1 MDKRK
6 LKIAL
11 SLAVLIPCVL
21 YAAGIIA
28 QFIININAWKAA
40 GSDYRTSPGL
50 PSSQI
55 SEVVRAL
62 FHFPEGLIAIG
73 VVVLG
78 IAVLCVFGLRIGWG
92 QNGVTDSDRNL
103 TVSNSGSYG
112 TASFMSPKEASACFE
127 VTSAKRTSQD
137 ILGMLPDG
145 QVLTLPKDTR
155 LNANLAVCGSSG
167 TGKSRAIS
175 RNLVL
180 QAVKRGESVILTD
193 PKSELYESMGEYL
206 RENGYIV
213 KVFNLVEMDHS
224 DSWNCLGEVGS
235 SELMAQTFA
244 DIVLQNTS
252 GDSKDAFWYN
262 AELNLLKALVLYVAL
277 EMPPE
282 KRNIA
287 TVYDLLYTQT
297 EKGLSDMMASISHE
311 HANQYTGELLPPSPA
326 SAPYAIFRQ
335 SSETVRTSVI
345 IGLGSKLAVLQA
357 QQVRNITSYSKDWQF
372 VLTEASLIERFYEK
386 LFNAISDAFFSEI
399 NNAKS
404 SIPEKGN
411 KRFLKV
417 FDAMLAFCARALNA
431 IKASCLNSEFG
442 AEHKLLSQMPITNFL
457 QSIEGGKEMTLADK
471 EKAYLWFIS
480 FVYRLRNALFHE
492 IIDPLNDEWQVI
504 FKNSYHVLKQVVDQN
519 IWRLKQLKLLPS
531 ASQAAAEEDYN
542 REPPPDIDWPTDE
555 EAKFTWFY
563 YEMLKLNKDGAR
575 VLLKGKIDFA
585 EHHYETE
592 CTVRWN
598 ESLSET
604 AIKNASITS
613 VVDSQEKELAAAI

>member
-1 MDKRK
+1 MGDFAT
-6 LKIAL
+6 AL
-11 SLAVLIPCVL
+11 
-21 YAAGIIA
+21 
-28 QFIININAWKAA
+28 
-40 GSDYRTSPGL
+40 
-50 PSSQI
+50 
-55 SEVVRAL
+55 
-62 FHFPEGLIAIG
+62 
-73 VVVLG
+73 
-78 IAVLCVFGLRIGWG
+78 
-92 QNGVTDSDRNL
+92 
-103 TVSNSGSYG
+103 
-112 TASFMSPKEASACFE
+112 
-127 VTSAKRTSQD
+127 
-137 ILGMLPDG
+137 
-145 QVLTLPKDTR
+145 
-155 LNANLAVCGSSG
+155 
-167 TGKSRAIS
+167 TG
-175 RNLVL
+175 
-180 QAVKRGESVILTD
+180 
-193 PKSELYESMGEYL
+193 Y
-206 RENGYIV
+206 
-213 KVFNLVEMDHS
+213 
-224 DSWNCLGEVGS
+224 
-235 SELMAQTFA
+235 
-244 DIVLQNTS
+244 
-252 GDSKDAFWYN
+252 
-262 AELNLLKALVLYVAL
+262 
-277 EMPPE
+277 
-282 KRNIA
+282 
-287 TVYDLLYTQT
+287 
-297 EKGLSDMMASISHE
+297 
-311 HANQYTGELLPPSPA
+311 
-326 SAPYAIFRQ
+326 
-335 SSETVRTSVI
+335 
-345 IGLGSKLAVLQA
+345 
-357 QQVRNITSYSKDWQF
+357 YSKDWQF

-592 CTVRWN
+592 CTARWN